1 MEKQLSNWIID
12 YITEQPGGF
21 AHKRL
26 SNGSTSTNGWPDVT
40 GSLIFPAAGHL
51 FAIRLEVEVKQPGK
65 IPDQLQYSL
74 LRRFRRLGI
83 IAFWTD
89 SREDFL
95 NKLQIWSNVASGKA
109 KHPGYRDITGK
120 KVCILGDLLV

>member
-1 MEKQLSNWIID
+1 MEKTLSSWIID

-26 SNGSTSTNGWPDVT
+26 SNGSTSTNGWPDIT
-40 GSLIFPAAGHL
+40 GSLILPAAERP
-51 FAIRLEVEVKQPGK
+51 FAIRLEIEVKQFGK
-65 IPDQLQYSL
+65 FPDQLQYSV
-74 LRRFRRLGI
+74 LREFRRLGM

-95 NKLQIWSNVASGKA
+95 NKLQAWSGVVAGKA
-109 KHPGYRDITGK
+109 QHPGYGDITGK
-120 KVCILGDLLV
+120 NVCILGDLAA